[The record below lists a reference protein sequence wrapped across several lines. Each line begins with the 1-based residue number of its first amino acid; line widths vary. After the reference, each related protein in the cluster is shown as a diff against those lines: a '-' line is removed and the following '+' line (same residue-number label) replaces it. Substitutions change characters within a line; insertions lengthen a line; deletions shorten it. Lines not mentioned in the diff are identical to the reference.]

1 MKKYVS
7 KMFNLQGLLVDKVEC
22 LDKKIVVCCRSPRV
36 YCHCPNCDKS
46 SKRIHQY
53 HQRKIKHDRL
63 SGKQIIL
70 NLKVRRFKCKKCNKI
85 FTEKIDGIDRKTVSF
100 NFRTE
105 VLSWLQRNSF
115 RYISQR
121 FKVSSST
128 LNRYVLAVSDCWLI
142 DWSKANVTKLGIDE
156 HSFKG
161 KRLVITITD
170 ISNHKLLA
178 ILKTDRQRALI
189 EFLNSIPKDA
199 KDSIKEV
206 CIDLKSSYKTVVNQL
221 MPQAD
226 LIADRFHVEQ
236 LANRMVDSVRSV
248 VQAEEGRSKNQIKTL
263 LMTKHYLLN
272 DREKEKLKL
281 VWKKYEKYKVL
292 KQAWLIK
299 EKIMYFYQINDYNKA
314 KEQFKYITMLF
325 ETVNHSC
332 YLKTTGRTWKQWKNE
347 ILNYFKNKTTNG
359 FTEGIHTKIKMM
371 KRVSFGFRNVDNY
384 ITKMMLS
391 FLPLSILLNYLTS
404 YHTS

>member
-1 MKKYVS
+1 M
-7 KMFNLQGLLVDKVEC
+7 
-22 LDKKIVVCCRSPRV
+22 
-36 YCHCPNCDKS
+36 
-46 SKRIHQY
+46 
-53 HQRKIKHDRL
+53 

-170 ISNHKLLA
+170 ISNHKLLV